1 MLFYFFCTFFLPEKL
16 PKGSLAVVRYQ
27 RGMEKGTFF
36 VQSRRALS
44 SALLLSRLH
53 PQATLDDLFRRLTH
67 CGSLMEQDMKL
78 ETAATGESENVMAG
92 GN

>member
-1 MLFYFFCTFFLPEKL
+1 MLFYFFHVFFLPETL

-27 RGMEKGTFF
+27 HGMGKGTRF

-44 SALLLSRLH
+44 ALLLSRRH
-53 PQATLDDLFRRLTH
+53 PQATLDDLSRQLTH
-67 CGSLMEQDMKL
+67 CGSLMEQDIKL